1 MYHNIS
7 GHINL
12 KAIGLR
18 QSVVRGGVLLSL
30 RHIPRQ
36 RHLEAFL
43 GLKERVGQRDG
54 IHPPKLGILSELRVN
69 VEEHGHVHLKHRST
83 H

>member
-1 MYHNIS
+1 MHHNIS
-7 GHINL
+7 GHIHL
-12 KAIGLR
+12 KALGLK

-43 GLKERVGQRDG
+43 GLKEGVLLVEVEVAGPFVGGPSPWTLPGCNRDT
-54 IHPPKLGILSELRVN
+54 R
-69 VEEHGHVHLKHRST
+69 
-83 H
+83 